1 MKKLIILAIVAVMGF
16 ATVRAQ
22 YSQYFNL
29 TAEEVRIDS
38 RLPIFNY
45 SFDLGTDYQS
55 AEYGVELT

>member
-1 MKKLIILAIVAVMGF
+1 MKKLILLAIAAIMGF

-29 TAEEVRIDS
+29 TAEEVRIDG

-45 SFDLGTDYQS
+45 GFDLGTYYQNADYRL
-55 AEYGVELT
+55 EL

>member
-29 TAEEVRIDS
+29 TAEEVRIDR

-45 SFDLGTDYQS
+45 SFD
-55 AEYGVELT
+55 